1 MLLKVL
7 FQGEFSK
14 ASPSTMASRRIV
26 SALHLGKKEQFAKH
40 IQALNQSFHDW
51 FHEQM
56 KSDPS
61 ADYTDGFQ
69 VSNTR
74 SILSGN

>member
-1 MLLKVL
+1 
-7 FQGEFSK
+7 
-14 ASPSTMASRRIV
+14 MASRRIV

-56 KSDPS
+56 KIDPA

-69 VSNTR
+69 VCVYAVIVMVMTR
-74 SILSGN
+74 VGLSGSSEST